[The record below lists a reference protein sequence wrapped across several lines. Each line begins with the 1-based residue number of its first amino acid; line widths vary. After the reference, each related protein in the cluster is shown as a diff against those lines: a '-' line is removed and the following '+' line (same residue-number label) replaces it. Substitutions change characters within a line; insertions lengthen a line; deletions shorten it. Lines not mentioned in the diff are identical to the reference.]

1 MIVESAYSSLASTS
15 TTPPSFLAFLAS
27 RYDSS
32 SVHASFD
39 LARLKTILFLST
51 SSKYDV
57 AGTKQELDEM
67 ELKGLKGLTM
77 ERVVVY
83 GKVCCLIWLTLSL
96 KSTDIVSVVAL
107 GSTSA
112 FSPALF
118 SKRSELSG
126 NLLPSRW

>member
-1 MIVESAYSSLASTS
+1 MADADTKAHLRAQGMFRLMMFSVRRFAKNSFVIIAEAAYSSLASTS
-15 TTPPSFLAFLAS
+15 STPPSFLAFLAS
-27 RYDSS
+27 RYDPS

-57 AGTKQELDEM
+57 PGTKQELDEM

-83 GKVCCLIWLTLSL
+83 GKVCCL
-96 KSTDIVSVVAL
+96 V
-107 GSTSA
+107 
-112 FSPALF
+112 
-118 SKRSELSG
+118 
-126 NLLPSRW
+126 